1 MAETQQRMSSNDAG
15 NATGSSS
22 KAQPARGVSDV
33 PAVNLKINQVDLFK
47 DLDSLVGKGR
57 QQEGCSIGKMVKQ
70 LDEPLRNKLNEIFC
84 NSTVDSSQL
93 AQVMIAYGLAVSSSD
108 VLRRHRRRLMGKE
121 GCKCPI
127 DNSVVPLK

>member
-22 KAQPARGVSDV
+22 KAQPVRGVSDAH
-33 PAVNLKINQVDLFK
+33 AVNLKINQADLFK

-57 QQEGCSIGKMVKQ
+57 QQDGCSVGLMVSK
-70 LDEPLRNKLNEIFC
+70 LDKPLRDKLNEIFC
-84 NSTVDSSQL
+84 NTKVDSASL
-93 AQVMIAYGLAVSSSD
+93 KKVLDSYGLAVSSSD
-108 VLRRHRRRLMGKE
+108 VLRRHRRRLIGKD

-127 DNSVVPLK
+127 ENSAVPLR